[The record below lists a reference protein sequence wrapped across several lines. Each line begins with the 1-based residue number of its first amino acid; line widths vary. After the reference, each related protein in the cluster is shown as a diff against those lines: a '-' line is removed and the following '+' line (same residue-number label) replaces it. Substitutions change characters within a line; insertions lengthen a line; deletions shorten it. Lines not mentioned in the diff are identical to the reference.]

1 MVVVRGAWWKGRSGT
16 LSCGGR
22 CVAVFL
28 CCLWLVAWMDGPG
41 LDFLSALVKR
51 GGDVFCIR
59 SQTGV
64 RRSALYPILV
74 TYYHLLSVFEKALG
88 RHVR

>member
-1 MVVVRGAWWKGRSGT
+1 MS
-16 LSCGGR
+16 S
-22 CVAVFL
+22 AV
-28 CCLWLVAWMDGPG
+28 
-41 LDFLSALVKR
+41 
-51 GGDVFCIR
+51 R